1 MVTFLLSFIVTP
13 WDGITIIHLLQMRAL
28 RFKRVKDNFP
38 KVSERGGAR
47 IHILTWTSESP
58 DSWIYQ
64 PVQCSPNFPSLS
76 QQSCSSSSKFM
87 NIKVLD
93 SVYFRNLSKLTT
105 MLHESYYHLTYIDK
119 RTKTYEMED
128 IYLRSNHM
136 ANKAPELT
144 YKPQSQT
151 KSKFYKFW

>member
-1 MVTFLLSFIVTP
+1 
-13 WDGITIIHLLQMRAL
+13 
-28 RFKRVKDNFP
+28 
-38 KVSERGGAR
+38 
-47 IHILTWTSESP
+47 
-58 DSWIYQ
+58 
-64 PVQCSPNFPSLS
+64 
-76 QQSCSSSSKFM
+76 M